1 MKLFLKICQLFILK
15 NIYTQIILPTVYIY
29 KTKPDRFRYG
39 RVIVKMSFQYEI
51 LLLDRCRHLHLISKR
66 QENVLAFQVSLHPYV
81 KYHPRLGTGFSIA

>member
-39 RVIVKMSFQYEI
+39 RILVRMIFQYEI
-51 LLLDRCRHLHLISKR
+51 PIKRKVISSTF
-66 QENVLAFQVSLHPYV
+66 QCEVLPERSGMESLN
-81 KYHPRLGTGFSIA
+81 KLA